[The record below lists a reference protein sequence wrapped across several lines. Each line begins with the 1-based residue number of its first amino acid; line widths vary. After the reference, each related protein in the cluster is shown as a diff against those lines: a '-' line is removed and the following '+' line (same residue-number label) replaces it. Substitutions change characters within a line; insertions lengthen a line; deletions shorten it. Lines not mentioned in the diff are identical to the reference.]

1 MVLEMYPATENN
13 SGTVPAFLSK
23 LWTLVEDR
31 AYDDLISWGMNG
43 KSFHVHD
50 QVRFAKEIL
59 PLYFKHNN
67 IASFIRQLNMYGFRK
82 VINLEQGSLKTEKD
96 NLQFQHNY
104 FVKGKENLLELIK
117 RKVPNVKIDATK
129 LNPEE
134 LGKLYTDVKMWKNKQ
149 DHINAKLETMKR
161 QNDALWREV
170 ASLRQKHKQQQQIVN
185 KLIQLLVTF
194 IQHNRG
200 LPNVKRQLPR
210 MIEDASEPQETVVVP
225 AKRACFQKQLS
236 IEENGDLPTSQTA
249 QVVEHCLSPNVTAV
263 EEIPYPG
270 IMESITDVFDETPCI
285 YPTII
290 ELGENEEPQNEDNH
304 QLQEVSPSEEALL
317 NKDVVLSGN
326 TTPKHVMLTEP
337 DTTSQDL
344 ILINPE
350 AEREALAEQLDSIQN
365 DLDGLQGMLSDSSST
380 YNLDTN
386 TLLSLFSQDTPTGWQ
401 DSLLTTFDDP
411 KDEDKTEKAKGNEL
425 IAYPQE
431 DLSSWLVDSP
441 SASSELN
448 DDIDSTIDATSL
460 DTPDCNFDKDLDFP
474 SSSGKRKS
482 KRPMRIILS

>member
-1 MVLEMYPATENN
+1 MVLEMFPANENN

-43 KSFHVHD
+43 NSFHVHD

-170 ASLRQKHKQQQQIVN
+170 ASLRQKHKQQEQIVN

-194 IQHNRG
+194 IQPNRG

-210 MIEDASEPQETVVVP
+210 MIADAPEPQETVVVP
-225 AKRACFQKQLS
+225 AKRACLQKQLS
-236 IEENGDLPTSQTA
+236 IEENGDLPRSQ
-249 QVVEHCLSPNVTAV
+249 VIEHCQPNVTAV

-270 IMESITDVFDETPCI
+270 TMENVNEIFDEPTPSI

-290 ELGENEEPQNEDNH
+290 ELGENEEAQNDDNH
-304 QLQEVSPSEEALL
+304 QLQEVTPSGGALL
-317 NKDVVLSGN
+317 KKDVILSGN
-326 TTPKHVMLTEP
+326 ATPKHALTASEP
-337 DTTSQDL
+337 ESTSQDL

-386 TLLSLFSQDTPTGWQ
+386 TLLSVSCT
-401 DSLLTTFDDP
+401 LT
-411 KDEDKTEKAKGNEL
+411 
-425 IAYPQE
+425 
-431 DLSSWLVDSP
+431 
-441 SASSELN
+441 
-448 DDIDSTIDATSL
+448 
-460 DTPDCNFDKDLDFP
+460 
-474 SSSGKRKS
+474 
-482 KRPMRIILS
+482 